1 MKRRRELNPL
11 SYYVNVIS
19 TRNKNFQR
27 KATKIPIY
35 KYYEN
40 SLKLKGKFQHRGS
53 ISDITIRRILV
64 LTLKITEKKKPK
76 ICRSLTRRKS

>member
-1 MKRRRELNPL
+1 M

-64 LTLKITEKKKPK
+64 LTLKKN
-76 ICRSLTRRKS
+76 RKEET

>member
-1 MKRRRELNPL
+1 M

-64 LTLKITEKKKPK
+64 LTLTITEKKKPK